1 MNIELVGNLFMFA
14 GGIGM
19 FLYGM
24 NIMAD
29 GMQKSAGSKM
39 KQLIGYLTR
48 NRLLAVL
55 VGAFI
60 TAIIQSSGATTV
72 MVVGFVNAGLMTL
85 VQAVGVIMGANIGTT
100 ITAWIVSLGQL
111 GDAVKVLKPSFYA
124 PLLVGIG
131 AILVLFS
138 KKPKKKMAG
147 EIVVGIGL
155 LFLGLD
161 FMSESISPY
170 TDAPIFSKAFEVVGS
185 NPLLG
190 IAIGIVV
197 TAILQSSS
205 ASVGILQTLAING
218 VVTTN
223 AAVFI
228 TLGQNIGSCVT
239 AIIQVLVQ
247 QGMQMRAGLY
257 AFFYLMLRDAV
268 IFGTGAFILFMFKP
282 ALAVHNITS
291 VEISIF
297 HTFFNIICT
306 TIMMPFGSLL
316 VKLSGIIIREKTEDE
331 ENASLEASDSYAA
344 ELSRHFDSRILE
356 QPSVAVDRALSEVI
370 IMGNLSLDNIKYSVS
385 AVMNNDQDM
394 IDKVIETEH
403 KVDLYEKYLT
413 EYLIKVNN
421 LSITEEQHLLIND
434 LFHAIIDIERVSDHA
449 ENMSDLAK
457 YKIDNEIIFSQ
468 HGMEELKKLSEKVI
482 VCFSEAIKA
491 REKFSRVAA
500 DNVCRIE
507 DEVDDLEEELRNKH
521 IERLSSGLCK
531 PSNGV
536 VFLDIL
542 SNLERMSDHANNLA
556 DCVLAEIKE
565 KK

>member
-1 MNIELVGNLFMFA
+1 MDIELIGNLFIFV

-29 GMQKSAGSKM
+29 GMQKTAGGKM

-48 NRLLAVL
+48 NRFLAVV
-55 VGAFI
+55 VGALI

-111 GDAVKVLKPSFYA
+111 GDAVKVLAPSFYA
-124 PLLVGIG
+124 PLLMGLG
-131 AILVLFS
+131 AVIYLFS
-138 KKPKKKMAG
+138 KKPKKKMVG
-147 EIVVGIGL
+147 EILVGIGL

-161 FMSESISPY
+161 FMSSSISPY
-170 TDAPIFSKAFEVVGS
+170 TDAPIFSKAFEVVGN

-190 IAIGIVV
+190 ILIGIVV

-239 AIIQVLVQ
+239 ALISSAGASRNAKRAACMHLIFNMAGAVLF
-247 QGMQMRAGLY
+247 GTL
-257 AFFYLMLRDAV
+257 AFV
-268 IFGTGAFILFMFKP
+268 IFMINP
-282 ALAVHNITS
+282 QLAAHNITS

-297 HTFFNIICT
+297 HTFFNITCT
-306 TIMMPFGSLL
+306 IVMIPFANLL
-316 VKLSGIIIREKTEDE
+316 VKISGIVIREKSVDN
-331 ENASLEASDSYAA
+331 ENAELEAKDSYAA
-344 ELSRHFDSRILE
+344 ELARHFDDRLFE
-356 QPSVAVDRALSEVI
+356 QPSFAVENALNEVI
-370 IMGNLSLDNIKYSVS
+370 IMGNLSLDNIKYSS
-385 AVMNNDQDM
+385 EAITNNDQNM
-394 IDKVIETEH
+394 IDKVYEIEH

-413 EYLIKVNN
+413 EYLIKINN
-421 LSITEEQHLLIND
+421 LSITEVQHRVVND
-434 LFHAIIDIERVSDHA
+434 LFHAIIDIERVSDHC
-449 ENMSDLAK
+449 ENMAELAA
-457 YKIDNEIIFSQ
+457 YKIENDITFSE
-468 HGMEELKKLSEKVI
+468 HGNEELKQLYDKVI
-482 VCFSEAIKA
+482 KCFDKAIEARKNTSEEAA
-491 REKFSRVAA
+491 RA
-500 DNVCRIE
+500 VCRIE
-507 DEVDDLEEELRNKH
+507 DEVDDFEEELRNKH
-521 IERLSSGLCK
+521 IERLSAGSCK

-542 SNLERMSDHANNLA
+542 SNLERMSDHANNIA
-556 DCVLAEIKE
+556 DCILGEIDATK
-565 KK
+565 

>member
-239 AIIQVLVQ
+239 AIISSA
-247 QGMQMRAGLY
+247 GTTRNAKRAACMHLLFNVAG
-257 AFFYLMLRDAV
+257 AV

-356 QPSVAVDRALSEVI
+356 QPSVAVNRALSEVI

-385 AVMNNDQDM
+385 AVMNNDQNM

>member
-1 MNIELVGNLFMFA
+1 
-14 GGIGM
+14 
-19 FLYGM
+19 
-24 NIMAD
+24 
-29 GMQKSAGSKM
+29 
-39 KQLIGYLTR
+39 
-48 NRLLAVL
+48 
-55 VGAFI
+55 
-60 TAIIQSSGATTV
+60 
-72 MVVGFVNAGLMTL
+72 
-85 VQAVGVIMGANIGTT
+85 
-100 ITAWIVSLGQL
+100 
-111 GDAVKVLKPSFYA
+111 
-124 PLLVGIG
+124 
-131 AILVLFS
+131 
-138 KKPKKKMAG
+138 
-147 EIVVGIGL
+147 
-155 LFLGLD
+155 
-161 FMSESISPY
+161 
-170 TDAPIFSKAFEVVGS
+170 
-185 NPLLG
+185 
-190 IAIGIVV
+190 
-197 TAILQSSS
+197 
-205 ASVGILQTLAING
+205 
-218 VVTTN
+218 
-223 AAVFI
+223 
-228 TLGQNIGSCVT
+228 
-239 AIIQVLVQ
+239 
-247 QGMQMRAGLY
+247 
-257 AFFYLMLRDAV
+257 
-268 IFGTGAFILFMFKP
+268 
-282 ALAVHNITS
+282 
-291 VEISIF
+291 
-297 HTFFNIICT
+297 
-306 TIMMPFGSLL
+306 
-316 VKLSGIIIREKTEDE
+316 
-331 ENASLEASDSYAA
+331 
-344 ELSRHFDSRILE
+344 
-356 QPSVAVDRALSEVI
+356 
-370 IMGNLSLDNIKYSVS
+370 
-385 AVMNNDQDM
+385 M

>member
-1 MNIELVGNLFMFA
+1 M
-14 GGIGM
+14 
-19 FLYGM
+19 
-24 NIMAD
+24 
-29 GMQKSAGSKM
+29 
-39 KQLIGYLTR
+39 
-48 NRLLAVL
+48 
-55 VGAFI
+55 
-60 TAIIQSSGATTV
+60 
-72 MVVGFVNAGLMTL
+72 
-85 VQAVGVIMGANIGTT
+85 
-100 ITAWIVSLGQL
+100 
-111 GDAVKVLKPSFYA
+111 
-124 PLLVGIG
+124 
-131 AILVLFS
+131 
-138 KKPKKKMAG
+138 
-147 EIVVGIGL
+147 
-155 LFLGLD
+155 
-161 FMSESISPY
+161 
-170 TDAPIFSKAFEVVGS
+170 
-185 NPLLG
+185 
-190 IAIGIVV
+190 
-197 TAILQSSS
+197 
-205 ASVGILQTLAING
+205 
-218 VVTTN
+218 VTTN

-239 AIIQVLVQ
+239 AIISSA
-247 QGMQMRAGLY
+247 GTTRNAKRAACMHLLFNVAG
-257 AFFYLMLRDAV
+257 AV

-468 HGMEELKKLSEKVI
+468 HVMEELKKLSEKVI

>member
-1 MNIELVGNLFMFA
+1 MNIGYVSSLFEFA

-29 GMQKSAGSKM
+29 GMQKSAGGKM
-39 KQLIGYLTR
+39 KKLLGYLTR
-48 NRLLAVL
+48 NRLLAVV
-55 VGAFI
+55 VGALI

-72 MVVGFVNAGLMTL
+72 MVVGFVNAGLMSL

-111 GDAVKVLKPSFYA
+111 GDAVKVMQPSFYA
-124 PLLVGIG
+124 PLLIGIG
-131 AILVLFS
+131 AFVILFA
-138 KKPKKKMAG
+138 KTGKTKNIG
-147 EIVVGIGL
+147 EIIVGIGL
-155 LFLGLD
+155 LFEGLY
-161 FMSESISPY
+161 FMSSSIAPY
-170 TDAPIFSKAFEVVGS
+170 TDAPIFAQAFKVVGS
-185 NPLLG
+185 NPFLG
-190 IAIGIVV
+190 ILIGIIV

-205 ASVGILQTLAING
+205 ASVGILQTLAISG

-223 AAVFI
+223 AALYI

-239 AIIQVLVQ
+239 AIISSAGTTRTAKRAACMHLLFNVAGAVL
-247 QGMQMRAGLY
+247 
-257 AFFYLMLRDAV
+257 
-268 IFGTGAFILFMFKP
+268 FGTISFVLFMIFP
-282 ALAVHNITS
+282 QLASYNINS

-297 HTFFNIICT
+297 HTFFNITCT
-306 TIMMPFGSLL
+306 AVMFPFANQL
-316 VKLSGIIIREKTEDE
+316 VKLSGLIIMEKKDTSISTDV
-331 ENASLEASDSYAA
+331 DSNDKDAV
-344 ELSRHFDSRILE
+344 EISRHFDSRILE